1 MIQQTDERLE
11 ATSLPEI
18 LTKPPP
24 QTEQPE
30 APLFQTMND
39 LRVRHGNQPEA
50 RDRLY
55 LWGGGLLLG
64 SFLFGLLYLM
74 ILFLE

>member
-1 MIQQTDERLE
+1 MVQHIEDRLE
-11 ATSLPEI
+11 ATSLPEVH
-18 LTKPPP
+18 TKPPP

-39 LRVRHGNQPEA
+39 LRVRHGNQTEA
-50 RDRLY
+50 KDRLY